1 MLITAIELE
10 DIKSHAAA
18 KFEFRKGT
26 TAIIGENGAG
36 KTTLI
41 EAIAWTMFDL
51 LDYTKDA
58 FVRKGAKRGV
68 ARVSFE
74 SVLDERTYVVHRDT
88 GTGYYVYDPSIK
100 TRVADKKDEVQR
112 FLRQHMGVEAG
123 TDLEA
128 LFRSAIGVPQG
139 TFTSIFLETPTARKR
154 SFDKLLKVEEYRQSS
169 ERLIETVNYIK
180 GLLIET
186 ENRISFARGKL
197 EGYDELKK
205 RAKALGSE
213 EKELA
218 DRLKKS
224 GKAAEKLRKE
234 VDKYK
239 EIESEIAVLKEKIDS
254 VSGDLSEKKIAAA
267 AKESE
272 VKTSK
277 EASAKLKDVEKEHAE
292 HLKALGMIKELERE
306 RGERDRLNKEISEID
321 SALSKVKVEREK
333 NASELEKIASAR
345 KQIEELKPKVE
356 EQAGLEQKREK
367 IRNRIADARAATNSL
382 SKLDKEVVALRARYK
397 EVAAEMKT
405 AESAKALAADLP
417 SLVEEDDKLRARLA
431 DLRGKLE
438 NDRKFQSEIRNGL
451 CPVLSQKC
459 LNLKEGETLDGFLRN
474 QFTELADEI
483 ETAEKRRKEVTT
495 DLSKARKAESEAA
508 RYEPLSKRA
517 EEIAAEGKRLNEEKD
532 ALERSAGEA
541 KELAKDLD
549 EVEARLKKLDN
560 PSATVKILSEQTGNE
575 IGIRE
580 MLTKAESNL
589 ERLESDKR
597 LKTEQLESY
606 KDLDFNWKKFT
617 ELRDETLEGH
627 RTHIANEPQAAL
639 LEEREKALASLTKEA
654 GDLEKEL
661 GKLRKESEKKA
672 SGFDREAFAKQ
683 KAELSELETSI
694 AVATSKLEDTARRR
708 EDSEKELAALE
719 EIREELKAG
728 EAEKK
733 RLEKLSRTTAFVR
746 NTLKE
751 AAPRVAQSYIYHVS
765 IEANRMFR
773 DITGNAEHT
782 LKWENDYGIAL
793 EEGGYDRPFQNLSGG
808 EQMAAALSVR
818 LALLRQLSDIKLAFF
833 DEPTTNLDLERRERL
848 AEQISRITESR
859 AFDQLFV
866 ISHDDTFEA
875 YVDNVIVIEP
885 GEFEQGSEQY
895 PER

>member
-1 MLITAIELE
+1 MITSIELE

-18 KFEFRKGT
+18 KFEFREGT

-74 SVLDERTYVVHRDT
+74 SALDERTYVVHRDT
-88 GTGYYVYDPSIK
+88 GTGYYVYDPAIK

-112 FLRQHMGVEAG
+112 FLRQHMKAEPG

-205 RAKALGSE
+205 RLKSLKSDEKGLAE
-213 EKELA
+213 E
-218 DRLKKS
+218 LKKS
-224 GKAAEKLRKE
+224 EKAASGLRKE
-234 VDKYK
+234 VEKH
-239 EIESEIAVLKEKIDS
+239 EETERAIAELKEKIDS
-254 VSGDLSEKKIAAA
+254 VSEELSNKKIASA

-272 VKTSK
+272 VKSSK
-277 EASAKLKDVEKEHAE
+277 EAASKLKEVAEKHEE

-306 RGERDRLNKEISEID
+306 RGERDRWNKEISEID
-321 SALSKVKVEREK
+321 SALAKVKAEREK

-345 KQIEELKPKVE
+345 KKIEELKPKIE
-356 EQAGLEQKREK
+356 EQGELEARREK
-367 IRNRIADARAATNSL
+367 IRNGIADSRAAESRLAT
-382 SKLDKEVVALRARYK
+382 LDKQVVELRARYK

-438 NDRKFQSEIRNGL
+438 NDRKFQSEIQNGL

-459 LNLKEGETLDGFLRN
+459 LNLKEGETLDGFLRD
-474 QFTELADEI
+474 QFTELSEKIDS
-483 ETAEKRRKEVTT
+483 AERRRKEVAA
-495 DLSKARKAESEAA
+495 DLGKARKAESEAV
-508 RYEPLSKRA
+508 RFEPLKRRA
-517 EEIAAEGKRLNEEKD
+517 DEIADEGKKLKEEK
-532 ALERSAGEA
+532 ESIEKSAGEA
-541 KELAKDLD
+541 KALATELDD
-549 EVEARLKKLDN
+549 VEGKLKKLDN
-560 PSATVKILSEQTGNE
+560 PSATVKLLNEQIGNE
-575 IGIRE
+575 IALRE
-580 MLTKAESNL
+580 MLTSTESNL

-597 LKTEQLESY
+597 LKTQQLESY
-606 KDLDFNWKKFT
+606 KDLDFNWRKFT
-617 ELRDETLEGH
+617 ELRDETLEAH
-627 RTHIANEPQAAL
+627 RTHIANESQAAL
-639 LEEREKALASLTKEA
+639 LGEREKALAALKKEA
-654 GDLEKEL
+654 GAFEKEL
-661 GKLRKESEKKA
+661 ESLRKESEKK
-672 SGFDREAFAKQ
+672 SEGFDREAFAKQ
-683 KAELSELETSI
+683 KAELSELEKTI
-694 AVATSKLEDTARRR
+694 AGTGARLETTANQR
-708 EDSEKELAALE
+708 ESAEKELGALE
-719 EIREELKAG
+719 EIRDELKAA

-733 RLEKLSRTTAFVR
+733 RLEKLSRTTAFIR

-866 ISHDDTFEA
+866 VSHDDTFEA
-875 YVDNVIVIEP
+875 YVDNVITLEN
-885 GEFEQGSEQY
+885 EQV
-895 PER
+895 

>member
-1 MLITAIELE
+1 MITSIELE
-10 DIKSHAAA
+10 DIKSHAAS
-18 KFEFRKGT
+18 KFEFRTGT

-36 KTTLI
+36 KTTII

-51 LDYTKDA
+51 LDYTKDS

-68 ARVSFE
+68 VRVSFE
-74 SVLDERTYVVHRDT
+74 SALDERTYIVHRDT
-88 GTGYYVYDPSIK
+88 GTGYYVYDPAIK
-100 TRVADKKDEVQR
+100 TRVADKKDEVLR
-112 FLRQHMGVEAG
+112 FLRQHMKAEPG

-128 LFRSAIGVPQG
+128 LFRTAIGVPQG

-169 ERLIETVNYIK
+169 EKLIETVNYIK

-186 ENRISFARGKL
+186 DNRISFARGKL

-205 RAKALGSE
+205 R
-213 EKELA
+213 
-218 DRLKKS
+218 LKTLKS
-224 GKAAEKLRKE
+224 AEKDLTDGLRKSEKDASKLRNE
-234 VDKYK
+234 VEKH
-239 EIESEIAVLKEKIDS
+239 EETEREIAGLKEKIDS
-254 VSGDLSEKKIAAA
+254 VSEELSNKKIASAAKGSEVKSSKEAA
-267 AKESE
+267 AKLKE
-272 VKTSK
+272 VETK
-277 EASAKLKDVEKEHAE
+277 HGE

-306 RGERDRLNKEISEID
+306 RGERDRLNKEISELD
-321 SALSKVKVEREK
+321 GALGKVKAERDK
-333 NASELEKIASAR
+333 KKSELENIASAR
-345 KQIEELKPKVE
+345 MKIEELKPKIE
-356 EQAGLEQKREK
+356 EQGELEDRREK
-367 IRNRIADARAATNSL
+367 IRNRIAEARAAQNSL
-382 SKLDKEVVALRARYK
+382 SKLDKEVVELRGKYK
-397 EVAAEMKT
+397 EIAEEIKA
-405 AESAKALAADLP
+405 AESAKEASANLP
-417 SLVEEDDKLRARLA
+417 SLVGEDDRLRASLA
-431 DLRGKLE
+431 DLKGKLE

-474 QFTELADEI
+474 EFTELSEKIAA
-483 ETAEKRRKEVTT
+483 AEKRRVEVGAA
-495 DLSKARKAESEAA
+495 LIKARKAESEAV
-508 RYEPLSKRA
+508 RFDPLKRRA
-517 EEIAAEGKRLNEEKD
+517 NEIADEGKKLKEEKES
-532 ALERSAGEA
+532 LEKSAGEA
-541 KELAKDLD
+541 KALATELEEIETKLN
-549 EVEARLKKLDN
+549 KLDN
-560 PSATVKILSEQTGNE
+560 PSATVKLLGDQIGNE
-575 IGIRE
+575 IALRE
-580 MLTKAESNL
+580 MLTKTESNL

-617 ELRDETLEGH
+617 ELRDKTQEAH
-627 RTHIANEPQAAL
+627 RTYIANESQAAL
-639 LEEREKALASLTKEA
+639 LDEREKALAALKKEA
-654 GDLEKEL
+654 GGLEKEL
-661 GKLRKESEKKA
+661 EKLRKESDRKSK
-672 SGFDREAFAKQ
+672 GFDREEFSKQ
-683 KAELSELETSI
+683 KNELSELEKTI
-694 AVATSKLEDTARRR
+694 AGTAARLETTAQQR
-708 EDSEKELAALE
+708 ETAEKEIAALE
-719 EIREELKAG
+719 EIRNELKAA

-733 RLEKLSRTTAFVR
+733 RLEKLSRTTAFIR

-866 ISHDDTFEA
+866 VSHDDTFEA
-875 YVDNVIVIEP
+875 YVDNVIVIES
-885 GEFEQGSEQY
+885 EQGSDQY

>member
-1 MLITAIELE
+1 MLITSIELE

-74 SVLDERTYVVHRDT
+74 SALDERTYVVHRDT
-88 GTGYYVYDPSIK
+88 GSGYYVYDPAIK

-112 FLRQHMGVEAG
+112 FLRQHMKAEPG

-139 TFTSIFLETPTARKR
+139 TFTSIFLETPTVRKR

-169 ERLIETVNYIK
+169 ERLIDTVHYIK
-180 GLLIET
+180 GLLTET

-205 RAKALGSE
+205 RLKTLKSE
-213 EKELA
+213 EKGLS
-218 DRLKKS
+218 DNLKKA
-224 GKAAEKLRKE
+224 GKNASKLRKE
-234 VDKYK
+234 VEKH
-239 EIESEIAVLKEKIDS
+239 EETEREIAKLKERIDS
-254 VSGDLSEKKIAAA
+254 VSESLSGKRIEAA

-272 VKTSK
+272 VKSSK
-277 EASAKLKDVEKEHAE
+277 EAAARLKEVEEKHGE
-292 HLKALGMIKELERE
+292 HLKALGMISELERE

-321 SALSKVKVEREK
+321 GALANVKAEREK
-333 NASELEKIASAR
+333 NATELEKIASAR
-345 KQIEELKPKVE
+345 TKIEELKPKIE
-356 EQAGLEQKREK
+356 EQAELEKRREK
-367 IRNRIADARAATNSL
+367 LRDRIAESRAAESRL
-382 SKLDKEVVALRARYK
+382 AKLEVEVVALRRKYK
-397 EVAAEMKT
+397 GVAEEMKA
-405 AESAKALAADLP
+405 AESAEAAAANLP
-417 SLVEEDDKLRARLA
+417 SLVEEDDNLRARLA
-431 DLRGKLE
+431 DLKGKLE

-451 CPVLSQKC
+451 CPVLSEKC

-474 QFTELADEI
+474 QFSKLSEKIAA
-483 ETAEKRRKEVTT
+483 AEKRRAEVGA
-495 DLSKARKAESEAA
+495 DLIKARKAESEAV
-508 RYEPLSKRA
+508 RFDPLKKRA
-517 EEIAAEGKRLNEEKD
+517 EEIAAEGKKLNDEKESLD
-532 ALERSAGEA
+532 NSAGEA
-541 KELAKDLD
+541 KTLASELD
-549 EVEARLKKLDN
+549 EVEGKLKKLDN
-560 PSATVKILSEQTGNE
+560 PSATVKLLNEQIGNE
-575 IGIRE
+575 IGLRD
-580 MLTKAESNL
+580 MLTKTESNL

-597 LKTEQLESY
+597 LKTQQLESY
-606 KDLDFNWKKFT
+606 KDLDFNWKKFAAQ
-617 ELRDETLEGH
+617 RDETQEAH
-627 RTHIANEPQAAL
+627 RTYIANESQAVL
-639 LEEREKALASLTKEA
+639 LEKREKAFAALKKETS
-654 GDLEKEL
+654 GLEKEL
-661 GKLRKESEKKA
+661 EKLRKDSEKTSKD
-672 SGFDREAFAKQ
+672 FDREAYLKQ
-683 KAELSELETSI
+683 KGELSELEKTI
-694 AVATSKLEDTARRR
+694 AGASARLETTAQQR
-708 EDSEKELAALE
+708 EAAEKELAALE
-719 EIREELKAG
+719 EIREALKAG

-733 RLEKLSRTTAFVR
+733 RLEKLSRTTAFIR
-746 NTLKE
+746 DTLKE

-859 AFDQLFV
+859 TFDQLFV

-875 YVDNVIVIEP
+875 YVDNVITI
-885 GEFEQGSEQY
+885 GED
-895 PER
+895 